1 MAIYTFKRTM
11 RYTEVIEV
19 EAESLEEARKKAE
32 AEDGVR
38 NNDDTVVEMVQV
50 S

>member
-19 EAESLEEARKKAE
+19 EAESLEEAKKAE

-38 NNDDTVVEMVQV
+38 NNDDTVVEMVRV